1 MGYNTYTDRKVK
13 SVTFY
18 QPGSIPENP
27 DYLGE
32 FVIREL
38 KKLGDIL
45 FNVSA
50 LRLEELHAEPD
61 KPRSGDIRYADGT
74 NWNPSGGR
82 GIYAYIGTTWTKL

>member
-27 DYLGE
+27 EYLGE

-50 LRLEELHAEPD
+50 LRLEELHEEPD
-61 KPRSGDIRYADGT
+61 KPRNGDIRYADRSD
-74 NWNPSGGR
+74 WNPGGGA
-82 GIYAYIGTTWTKL
+82 GIDAYIGSSWTKL

>member
-45 FNVSA
+45 YN
-50 LRLEELHAEPD
+50 
-61 KPRSGDIRYADGT
+61 T